1 MKNQKIYEQITE
13 QVING
18 LQGAKKWSKPWTH
31 VTSAPHNGIS
41 GRAYS
46 GINWLILAL
55 APYDSPQWLTFNGV
69 KELGGSVKGQKATQ
83 VIYYNVTKVKD
94 KETGDSKTIP
104 FAKPHNL
111 FNVEQVEGVDYSKI
125 QTLMNE
131 YLSSNS
137 LTNLQDKPETILDLD
152 YNEFTAHNLAES
164 LQVKLSYGCSQ
175 ACFIPSADEIKMPN
189 AEDFVDTAQFQATL
203 IHELIHWT
211 GHKSRLNRLGDKS
224 KEGHAFEELVA
235 ELGAAMAG
243 SIYGLPYEGL
253 QHEEY
258 IASWLTR
265 LGDDPKHIYKA
276 AKLAGK
282 AVNYLIENSAV
293 AAVKAA

>member
-18 LQGAKKWSKPWTH
+18 LQGAKKWSKPWSY

-111 FNVEQVEGVDYSKI
+111 FNVEQVEGLDKTKLVGY
-125 QTLMNE
+125 
-131 YLSSNS
+131 
-137 LTNLQDKPETILDLD
+137 KPETILDLD

-175 ACFIPSADEIKMPN
+175 ACFIPSADEVKMPN

-224 KEGHAFEELVA
+224 KEGYAFEELVA